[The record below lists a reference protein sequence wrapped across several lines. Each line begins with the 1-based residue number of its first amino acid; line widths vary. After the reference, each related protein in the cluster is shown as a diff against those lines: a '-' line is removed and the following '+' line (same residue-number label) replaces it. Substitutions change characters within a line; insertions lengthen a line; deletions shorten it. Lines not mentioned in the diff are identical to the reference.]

1 MGSNAVISVLGF
13 IIIFTFAT
21 TTINKRNS
29 QSYENTYGYVK
40 YVTSRDI
47 ARNAIQV
54 TLRKIDTLTVLS
66 SSSFPVTGS
75 LNGGTFAVNGE
86 IINDSTVR
94 LTSQSTFETTTYTI
108 KTLMHRMHLNF
119 EPSKL
124 KAALGV
130 HPTPLGSFSMQGDK
144 DTIDGRD
151 HDLNGNLLL
160 GSPDTVA
167 GVAVMK
173 KADSTTVYNGA
184 QYPTTNILGSPP
196 IKVDSTIPNAD
207 SIGPKYKTIADYYFT
222 NGKKKS
228 DSVITSA
235 AFGSASQPVI
245 VYCDGGSTANGFKFN
260 SCVGWGILVVR
271 GSLTFAGNTTWHGLI
286 IEFGN
291 AALTFDGSTGN
302 AQLFGGLL
310 IGGLPGTSYK
320 LGGGAR
326 IFHSG
331 SALSMAQNI
340 STPFNY
346 TFLDWY
352 EKSSP
357 PPN

>member
-1 MGSNAVISVLGF
+1 MGSSAIISVLGF

-54 TLRKIDTLTVLS
+54 TIRKVDTLATLT
-66 SSSFPVTGS
+66 SSSFPVTGN
-75 LNGGTFAVNGE
+75 LNGGTFTVAGQ

-108 KTLMHRMHLNF
+108 KTLMHRMRLNF
-119 EPSKL
+119 EATKL
-124 KAALGV
+124 HSALGI
-130 HPTPLGSFSMQGDK
+130 HPTPLGGFSMQGNK
-144 DTIDGRD
+144 DTVDGHD
-151 HDLNGNLLL
+151 HDLNGNLLKD
-160 GSPDTVA
+160 SPDSVA
-167 GVAVMK
+167 GVGIMK
-173 KADSTTVYNGA
+173 SVDSATVFNGA
-184 QYPTTNILGSPP
+184 QYPTTNILGAPP

-207 SIGPKYKTIADYYFT
+207 SIGPRYKKIADYLFT
-222 NGKKKS
+222 NTKKKA

-235 AFGSASQPVI
+235 TFGSAAAPVI
-245 VYCDGGSTANGFKFN
+245 VYCDGGSNANSFKFN
-260 SCVGWGILVVR
+260 SCEGWGVLVVQ

-302 AQLFGGLL
+302 AQVFGALL
-310 IGGLPGTSYK
+310 LGGLPGTSYK

-326 IFHSG
+326 ILHS
-331 SALSMAQNI
+331 SAALSMAQNI
-340 STPFNY
+340 STPFLY

-352 EKSSP
+352 EQGSP